1 MSSFLIAALGA
12 AVALFLTL
20 IDPSMRNVRAIKV
33 GAVAALA
40 ASAAAMLWPSYAVA
54 LFVAAF
60 TLAMLWLFAQAL
72 FWPFRLL
79 GRLLRGE

>member
-20 IDPSMRNVRAIKV
+20 IDPTARNVRAIKV
-33 GAVAALA
+33 GAVAALV
-40 ASAAAMLWPSYAVA
+40 ASVASMIWPPHALA
-54 LFVAAF
+54 LFGGIGL
-60 TLAMLWLFAQAL
+60 LALLWLFAQAL